1 MAIDDFDFM
10 LITVNLFYYGL
21 VGLFNH
27 YPNPSNSANSG
38 CYHRINFIFLLTW
51 TKEFSK
57 TQHQTK
63 HKKQEE
69 KLEKNK
75 YEAW

>member
-1 MAIDDFDFM
+1 MT
-10 LITVNLFYYGL
+10 LILAVIIEST
-21 VGLFNH
+21 LFN
-27 YPNPSNSANSG
+27 P
-38 CYHRINFIFLLTW
+38 LTW

-69 KLEKNK
+69 KLEKKQIRSLVKQKRKEEKHMKSWFVNK
-75 YEAW
+75 LKIDF